1 MEQKQKE
8 ELKKLIET
16 AGYNLYDDQMK
27 AKEALDEIAK
37 GVKNTFLVEPAIFK
51 KLVKLHYDKS
61 MENER
66 RKFNEI
72 DELYVDLFGAPE
84 PETDLFSG
92 DDQEKNEQLDKIR
105 YGVK

>member
-1 MEQKQKE
+1 MDQKQKE
-8 ELKKLIET
+8 DLKNLIET
-16 AGYNLYDDQMK
+16 DGYNLYDDQMK
-27 AKEALDEIAK
+27 AKEAIDEIAK

-72 DELYVDLFGAPE
+72 DELYVDLFGEPE
-84 PETDLFSG
+84 PGPDLFSG
-92 DDQEKNEQLDKIR
+92 HDQEKNEQLDKIR
-105 YGVK
+105 YGLK